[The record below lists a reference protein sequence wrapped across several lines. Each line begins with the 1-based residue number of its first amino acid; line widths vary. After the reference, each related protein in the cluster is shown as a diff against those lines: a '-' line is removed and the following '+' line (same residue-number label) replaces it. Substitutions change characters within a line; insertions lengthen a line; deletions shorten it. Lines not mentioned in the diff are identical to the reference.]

1 MTTELET
8 IVLNFLN
15 NTKKLADCGMEKGE
29 ITTSF
34 RLTIPERKRQ
44 AKMLVASGMSNREAA
59 EALGVSEGT
68 VRNDLSADK
77 LRKNAQ
83 ELRTPPA
90 NPPASSEGDPDDDV
104 PDQMTVRERFLRA
117 MIADN
122 LIGLDQLPKKY
133 RAILFDRQIEKYGAE
148 IKGRLAIREENHGN
162 DA

>member
-1 MTTELET
+1 
-8 IVLNFLN
+8 
-15 NTKKLADCGMEKGE
+15 MEKGE

-59 EALGVSEGT
+59 EALGVDEKT
-68 VRNDLSADK
+68 VRRDLGADNC
-77 LRKNAQ
+77 RNNADNC
-83 ELRTPPA
+83 RTPPA
-90 NPPASSEGDPDDDV
+90 NPNPDPPASSEGDLDDDV